1 MKLSF
6 INESIFEPHKNSFEK
21 GNSGFLFLFLLYI
34 YIYIKYAP
42 HNLLNKKQKQQLLVY
57 ISKDTNMYIRA
68 LALENANAIFKGNLA
83 FAALK
88 SSASENCKGKYCKFF
103 CNTVTV
109 QL

>member
-21 GNSGFLFLFLLYI
+21 GNSSFLFLYI
-34 YIYIKYAP
+34 YIYIYAP

-57 ISKDTNMYIRA
+57 ISKDMNMYIRA
-68 LALENANAIFKGNLA
+68 LALENANAISKGSLA

-88 SSASENCKGKYCKFF
+88 SSALENCKG
-103 CNTVTV
+103 
-109 QL
+109 

>member
-1 MKLSF
+1 MKVFLNH
-6 INESIFEPHKNSFEK
+6 IKIHLKK
-21 GNSGFLFLFLLYI
+21 GILVFYFYFYYI

-109 QL
+109 QLQR

>member
-21 GNSGFLFLFLLYI
+21 GNSGFLFLFLLYIYI

-68 LALENANAIFKGNLA
+68 LALENANAKSKGNLE
-83 FAALK
+83 F
-88 SSASENCKGKYCKFF
+88 
-103 CNTVTV
+103 
-109 QL
+109 